1 MTQNQDFNLNQN
13 IDNIKNAGNIALNNV
28 TEFFK
33 SNDNYIYILLSLTIV
48 FSIFFVLLS
57 WITYTLSLRKNSCN
71 NLDYIYPDDNIYR
84 TKTFIKGRVNFE
96 NPETNLT
103 VSHRNFSNDITRI
116 FKNYY
121 VKASYNSCCADGYK
135 NNWVDLCALEKC
147 IKQGARFLDFEVYS
161 LNFQPIVAASTANN
175 YNIKETYNYEYLS
188 KIFETLH
195 NLAFDESITQCYN
208 DPMIIH
214 LRLMTENDKIYDMIA
229 GYIDTHLK
237 QNNNYLLDST
247 NTIGNSNYDYKNII
261 NAKLETF
268 AKKFI
273 IIAYQSDSVLL
284 NSKLKDKVNLRS
296 GSSYCRLLRY
306 QSIISAGEASELL
319 ISETRDKYTIIL
331 PDIENSLENYDYYK
345 ALTNGCQIMAMKF
358 QNMDDNL
365 LKYND
370 YFMSNEAGGYS
381 FVLKPHNLL
390 YNNSETISVT
400 PSEINLTSKGPQGK
414 IIIYNFTNYET
425 LYYEFYKASEKSST
439 TPKLSGYVNRKTSTN
454 NQLTTIDLA
463 STIVDNK
470 YYIKFFE
477 YTNNNVSPNALN
489 SSYIQV
495 RATGTEG
502 SANSALFNEYPLS
515 TTPTNNDKFE
525 IIPYT
530 GSNIANIVLNI
541 NPLSY

>member
-1 MTQNQDFNLNQN
+1 MSQNQDFNLNQN
-13 IDNIKNAGNIALNNV
+13 IDNIKNAGKEALNNV
-28 TEFFK
+28 TDFFK

-48 FSIFFVLLS
+48 FFILFVLLS
-57 WITYTLSLRKNSCN
+57 WINYILNLKENSYN
-71 NLDYIYPDDNIYR
+71 NLNTIYPENNSYR
-84 TKTFIKGRVNFE
+84 TKTFIKGKVNFE

-121 VKASYNSCCADGYK
+121 VKSSYNSCCADGYK
-135 NNWVDLCALEKC
+135 NNWVDIRALEKC

-161 LNFQPIVAASTANN
+161 LDFQPIVAASTANN

-188 KIFETLH
+188 RVFETLH
-195 NLAFDESITQCYN
+195 NLAFDENQTQCYN

-214 LRLMTENDKIYDMIA
+214 LRLMTENNKIYDMIA
-229 GYIDTHLK
+229 GYIDSHLNQK
-237 QNNNYLLDST
+237 NNYLLDST
-247 NTIGNSNYDYKNII
+247 NTIGNINYDPKNII

-306 QSIISAGEASELL
+306 QSIISAGESYELL
-319 ISETRDKYTIIL
+319 ISETKDKYTIVL
-331 PDIENSLENYDYYK
+331 PDLENSLENYDYYK

-365 LKYND
+365 IKYND

-390 YNNSETISVT
+390 YNNSETIRVT
-400 PSEINLTSKGPQGK
+400 PSEINLTTSGPQGK
-414 IIIYNFTNYET
+414 ILIYNLTDYNT
-425 LYYEFYKASEKSST
+425 LYYEFYKASEIST
-439 TPKLSGYVNRKTSTN
+439 TPKLSGYVNQKKSTN
-454 NQLTTIDLA
+454 NELATIDLA
-463 STIVDNK
+463 GTIVDNK

-477 YTNNNVSPNALN
+477 YTNNTPSQTALTT
-489 SSYIQV
+489 SAIQV

-502 SANSALFNEYPLS
+502 SANRALFNEYPLNTADS
-515 TTPTNNDKFE
+515 NNDKFE

-530 GSNIANIVLNI
+530 GSDIASIVLNI
-541 NPLSY
+541 NPLTG

>member
-1 MTQNQDFNLNQN
+1 MAGFNFNQSF
-13 IDNIKNAGNIALNNV
+13 DNIKDTGNVALKNT
-28 TEFFK
+28 TEFLK
-33 SNDNYIYILLSLTIV
+33 NNHNYIYILLSLTIV
-48 FSIFFVLLS
+48 FFILFILLI
-57 WITYTLSLRKNSCN
+57 WITYTLSLRTNSCN
-71 NLDYIYPDDNIYR
+71 DLNLIYPDDNNYR
-84 TKTFIKGRVNFE
+84 TKTFIKGKVNFE

-103 VSHRNFSNDITRI
+103 VSHSNFSNDITRI

-175 YNIKETYNYEYLS
+175 YNIKETYNYIYLS
-188 KIFETLH
+188 TIFETLH
-195 NLAFDESITQCYN
+195 DLAFDESITQCYS

-214 LRLMTENDKIYDMIA
+214 LRLMTETRNIYDMIA

-237 QNNNYLLDST
+237 QHNNYLLDST
-247 NTIGNSNYDYKNII
+247 NTIGNSNYDSNNII

-284 NSKLKDKVNLRS
+284 DSKLKDKVNLRS

-306 QSIISAGEASELL
+306 QSIISAGEANELL

-331 PDIENSLENYDYYK
+331 PDIENSLENYNYYK

-370 YFMSNEAGGYS
+370 YFMTNEASGYS
-381 FVLKPHNLL
+381 FVLKPHKLL

-400 PSEINLTSKGPQGK
+400 PSEINLTSKGPLGK
-414 IIIYNFTNYET
+414 ISIYNFTNYET
-425 LYYEFYKASEKSST
+425 LYYEFYKASETST
-439 TPKLSGYVNRKTSTN
+439 TPKLSGYVNRKKSTN
-454 NQLTTIDLA
+454 NELATIDLA

-502 SANSALFNEYPLS
+502 SANRALFNEYPLDIYNS
-515 TTPTNNDKFE
+515 NNDKFE

-530 GSNIANIVLNI
+530 GSNTATIVLNI
-541 NPLSY
+541 NPLS

>member
-1 MTQNQDFNLNQN
+1 MSQNQDFNLNQN
-13 IDNIKNAGNIALNNV
+13 IDNIKNAGKEALNNV
-28 TEFFK
+28 TDFFK

-48 FSIFFVLLS
+48 FFILFVLLS
-57 WITYTLSLRKNSCN
+57 WINYILNLKENSYN
-71 NLDYIYPDDNIYR
+71 NLNTIYPENNSYR
-84 TKTFIKGRVNFE
+84 TKTFIKGKVNFE

-121 VKASYNSCCADGYK
+121 VKSSYNSCCADGYK
-135 NNWVDLCALEKC
+135 NNWVDIRALEKC

-175 YNIKETYNYEYLS
+175 YNIKETYNYLELN
-188 KIFETLH
+188 KVFETLH
-195 NLAFDESITQCYN
+195 NLAFDESQTQCYS

-214 LRLMTENDKIYDMIA
+214 LRLMTENKKIYDMIA
-229 GYIDTHLK
+229 DYIDTHLK
-237 QNNNYLLDST
+237 QHNNYLLDST
-247 NTIGNSNYDYKNII
+247 NTIGNINYDPKNII

-306 QSIISAGEASELL
+306 QSIISAGESYELL
-319 ISETRDKYTIIL
+319 ISETKDKYTIVL
-331 PDIENSLENYDYYK
+331 PDLENSLENYDYYK

-365 LKYND
+365 IKYND

-390 YNNSETISVT
+390 YNNSETIRVT
-400 PSEINLTSKGPQGK
+400 PSEINLTTSGPQGK
-414 IIIYNFTNYET
+414 ILIYNLTNYNT
-425 LYYEFYKASEKSST
+425 LYYEFYKASEIST
-439 TPKLSGYVNRKTSTN
+439 TPKLSGYVNQKKSTN
-454 NQLTTIDLA
+454 NELATIDLA
-463 STIVDNK
+463 GTIVDNK

-477 YTNNNVSPNALN
+477 YTNNTPSQTALTT
-489 SSYIQV
+489 SAIQV

-502 SANSALFNEYPLS
+502 SANRALFNEYPLNTADS
-515 TTPTNNDKFE
+515 NNDKFE

-530 GSNIANIVLNI
+530 GSDIASIVLNI
-541 NPLSY
+541 NPLTG

>member
-1 MTQNQDFNLNQN
+1 MSQKQDFNFNLSF
-13 IDNIKNAGNIALNNV
+13 DNIKDAGNVALKNA
-28 TEFFK
+28 TEFLK
-33 SNDNYIYILLSLTIV
+33 NNDNYIYILLSLTIV
-48 FSIFFVLLS
+48 FSILFILLS
-57 WITYTLSLRKNSCN
+57 WITYTLSLRKNSCKK
-71 NLDYIYPDDNIYR
+71 LEYIYPDNNLYR
-84 TKTFIKGRVNFE
+84 TKTFIKGKVNFE

-103 VSHRNFSNDITRI
+103 VSNSNFTNDVTRI

-135 NNWVDLCALEKC
+135 NNWVDICALERC

-188 KIFETLH
+188 KVFETLH
-195 NLAFDESITQCYN
+195 NLAFDESITQCYS

-214 LRLMTENDKIYDMIA
+214 LRLMTENTNIYNLIA
-229 GYIDTHLK
+229 GYIDTHLNQK
-237 QNNNYLLDST
+237 NNYLLDST
-247 NTIGNSNYDYKNII
+247 NTIGNINYDYKNII

-273 IIAYQSDSVLL
+273 IIVYQSDSVLQ

-306 QSIISAGEASELL
+306 QSIISAGKSNELL
-319 ISETRDKYTIIL
+319 ISETRDKYTIVL

-345 ALTNGCQIMAMKF
+345 ALTNGCQIIAMKF

-365 LKYND
+365 IKYND

-390 YNNSETISVT
+390 YNNSETINLT
-400 PSEINLTSKGPQGK
+400 PSEINLTTSGPQGK
-414 IIIYNFTNYET
+414 ILIYNLTNYNT
-425 LYYEFYKASEKSST
+425 IYYEFYKASEIST
-439 TPKLSGYVNRKTSTN
+439 TPKLSGYVNQKKSTN
-454 NQLTTIDLA
+454 NELATIDLA
-463 STIVDNK
+463 GTIVDNK

-477 YTNNNVSPNALN
+477 YTNNTPSQKALN
-489 SSYIQV
+489 SSDIQV

-502 SANSALFNEYPLS
+502 SANRALFNEYPLN
-515 TTPTNNDKFE
+515 TNDSNTDKFE

-530 GSNIANIVLNI
+530 GSDIANIVLNI
-541 NPLSY
+541 NPLTG

>member
-1 MTQNQDFNLNQN
+1 MSDFNLNQN
-13 IDNIKNAGNIALNNV
+13 IDNIKYAGNVALKNA
-28 TEFFK
+28 TEFLK
-33 SNDNYIYILLSLTIV
+33 NNDNYIYVLLSLTIV
-48 FSIFFVLLS
+48 FLIFFVLLS
-57 WITYTLSLRKNSCN
+57 WINYTLSLRKNSCE
-71 NLDYIYPDDNIYR
+71 NLKYIYPDNNLYR
-84 TKTFIKGRVNFE
+84 TKTFIKGKVNFE

-103 VSHRNFSNDITRI
+103 ISHSNFTNDVTRI

-175 YNIKETYNYEYLS
+175 YNIKETYNYIYLS
-188 KIFETLH
+188 KVFETLH
-195 NLAFDESITQCYN
+195 NLAFDESITQCYS

-214 LRLMTENDKIYDMIA
+214 LRLMTENNKIYDMIA
-229 GYIDTHLK
+229 GYIDTHLNQK
-237 QNNNYLLDST
+237 NNYLLDST
-247 NTIGNSNYDYKNII
+247 NTIGNINYDYKNII

-273 IIAYQSDSVLL
+273 IIVYQSDSVLQ

-306 QSIISAGEASELL
+306 QSIISAGESNELL
-319 ISETRDKYTIIL
+319 ISETKDKYTIVL

-365 LKYND
+365 IKYND

-390 YNNSETISVT
+390 YNNSETINVT
-400 PSEINLTSKGPQGK
+400 PSEINLTTSGPQGK
-414 IIIYNFTNYET
+414 ILIYNLTNYNT
-425 LYYEFYKASEKSST
+425 LYYEFYKASEIST
-439 TPKLSGYVNRKTSTN
+439 TPKLSGYVNQKKSTN
-454 NQLTTIDLA
+454 NELATIDLA
-463 STIVDNK
+463 GTIVDNK

-477 YTNNNVSPNALN
+477 YTNNTPSQNALN
-489 SSYIQV
+489 ISAIQV

-502 SANSALFNEYPLS
+502 SANRALFNEYPLVTNDS
-515 TTPTNNDKFE
+515 NNDKFE

-530 GSNIANIVLNI
+530 GSDIASIVLNI
-541 NPLSY
+541 NPLT

>member
-1 MTQNQDFNLNQN
+1 MSQNQDFNLNQN
-13 IDNIKNAGNIALNNV
+13 IDNIKNAGKEALNNV
-28 TEFFK
+28 TDFFK

-48 FSIFFVLLS
+48 FFILFVLLS
-57 WITYTLSLRKNSCN
+57 WINYILNLKENSYN
-71 NLDYIYPDDNIYR
+71 NLNTIYPENNSYR
-84 TKTFIKGRVNFE
+84 TKTFIKGKVNFE

-121 VKASYNSCCADGYK
+121 VKSSYNSCCADGYK
-135 NNWVDLCALEKC
+135 NNWVDIRALEKC

-175 YNIKETYNYEYLS
+175 YNIKETYNYLELN
-188 KIFETLH
+188 KVFETLH
-195 NLAFDESITQCYN
+195 NLAFDESQTQCYS

-214 LRLMTENDKIYDMIA
+214 LRLMTENKKIYDMIA
-229 GYIDTHLK
+229 DYIDTHLK
-237 QNNNYLLDST
+237 QHNNYLLDST
-247 NTIGNSNYDYKNII
+247 NTIGNINYDPKNII

-306 QSIISAGEASELL
+306 QSIISAGESYELL
-319 ISETRDKYTIIL
+319 ISETKDKYTIVL
-331 PDIENSLENYDYYK
+331 PDLENSLENYDYYK

-365 LKYND
+365 IKYND

-390 YNNSETISVT
+390 YNNSETIRVT
-400 PSEINLTSKGPQGK
+400 PSEINLTTSGPQGK
-414 IIIYNFTNYET
+414 ILIYNLTNYNT
-425 LYYEFYKASEKSST
+425 LYYEFYKASEIST
-439 TPKLSGYVNRKTSTN
+439 TPKLSGYVNQKKSTN
-454 NQLTTIDLA
+454 NELATIDLA
-463 STIVDNK
+463 GTIVDNK

-477 YTNNNVSPNALN
+477 YTNNTPSQTALTT
-489 SSYIQV
+489 SAIQV

-502 SANSALFNEYPLS
+502 SANRALFNEYPLDTNDS
-515 TTPTNNDKFE
+515 NNDKFE

-530 GSNIANIVLNI
+530 GSDVANIVLNI
-541 NPLSY
+541 NPLT